1 MILPWRE
8 KARDPASLKTAREHL
23 TAARENLTATREYLK
38 AIRRALAAVRCSVAA
53 VGCSVAALRLAGSWA
68 FSLHGF
74 NTISLNPDPNPGAD
88 VKNQRKKI
96 MSL

>member
-1 MILPWRE
+1 MPGTVQCPDGSKKGMILPWRE
-8 KARDPASLKTAREHL
+8 KARKYASPKVATEDL
-23 TAARENLTATREYLK
+23 TAAREHLTATREYLK

-74 NTISLNPDPNPGAD
+74 NTFL
-88 VKNQRKKI
+88 
-96 MSL
+96 